1 MADKATK
8 AEKKRAKKG
17 EAAAAEAPAEEV
29 LLPELP
35 LQSSLLDAMSG
46 AQKAAAVIVSLGVD
60 KASQLYQYMEPEDVE
75 MITIEVAKLG
85 YLDADTTEAVLNEY
99 YQMCMTDRKSV
110 V

>member
-46 AQKAAAVIVSLGVD
+46 AQKAAAVIVSL
-60 KASQLYQYMEPEDVE
+60 
-75 MITIEVAKLG
+75 
-85 YLDADTTEAVLNEY
+85 
-99 YQMCMTDRKSV
+99 DRKSV